1 MPSSPK
7 KKRFFN
13 IGSVFNPKSN
23 TNTNTGP
30 APTSSNNSNVNGS
43 NSVSANNNNSNN
55 TSGNRTPT
63 ANSDPLELTASPSP
77 SNDLL
82 SGPKTTTT
90 TSDTP
95 VLADFG
101 KQKAGFRN
109 TYINTS
115 TTSSNNPF
123 ANLGEQNTSTTA
135 SGPTSSSASNTNGH
149 ASPALGGPTNP
160 VPVATSGNN
169 HNPAGLRLDITP
181 GAVEQVKS
189 PSTPYNNQGLAVE
202 EFFHD
207 CAGPSND
214 IVTSVTS
221 TNEHQHESPDS
232 SGGSNDTD
240 NIPNST
246 PPESPTGS
254 NSPPGMS
261 IAGAPK
267 RVNTGMRSTSAAT
280 LHSHDNGGGQREVD
294 QLEGMDEEDDVHMA
308 DSLDEEEH
316 SGHNGD
322 SLDDTQQL
330 SGATGHSTPAQASR
344 LGGGG
349 ASTSSAAAPSSAQS
363 DAAPGSAASASDAP
377 SATCATA
384 SSAAPPSAPSEPQVP
399 SIRLT
404 PVIDHST
411 STPAQY
417 FGPIERRLA
426 TGSIRIGRQTESKD
440 EPQLPQYERP
450 IVFKSKV
457 VSRSHAEFFVKDDEW
472 FVQDMRSSSGTF
484 LNRRRLSEAG
494 KPSKPHVLKNG
505 DMLQF
510 GMDFRGGT
518 EEIFKCI
525 KVRVETNQSWK
536 RKVQQYNI
544 EAVERLRGVAN
555 GDPTDAECA
564 ICLVAVGPCQPLFI
578 APCSHAW
585 HYKCIR
591 PLMVKTY
598 PHFQCP
604 NCRNICDLEADADE
618 SMVMEG

>member
-23 TNTNTGP
+23 TNTN
-30 APTSSNNSNVNGS
+30 AASTSSNNSNPI
-43 NSVSANNNNSNN
+43 ATNNSS
-55 TSGNRTPT
+55 SGTRTPT
-63 ANSDPLELTASPSP
+63 TATSDPLELTASPSP

-115 TTSSNNPF
+115 STASNNPF
-123 ANLGEQNTSTTA
+123 ANLGEQPQAATGT
-135 SGPTSSSASNTNGH
+135 TSSSSNTNGN
-149 ASPALGGPTNP
+149 ASPALGESNP
-160 VPVATSGNN
+160 VPVAAGNN
-169 HNPAGLRLDITP
+169 NNNNPVGLRLDITP

-221 TNEHQHESPDS
+221 TNDHQHDSADS
-232 SGGSNDTD
+232 SGDSNDTD

-254 NSPPGMS
+254 NSPGNMS

-267 RVNTGMRSTSAAT
+267 RVGAGMRSTSAAT
-280 LHSHDNGGGQREVD
+280 LHSHDNGGQREVD

-308 DSLDEEEH
+308 DYDEEH
-316 SGHNGD
+316 SGQHGD
-322 SLDDTQQL
+322 SMDDTPEL
-330 SGATGHSTPAQASR
+330 SSAAGHSTTGAATAA
-344 LGGGG
+344 
-349 ASTSSAAAPSSAQS
+349 ASTAGAATAANTGSTAPSSSQS
-363 DAAPGSAASASDAP
+363 DAPGSAASAASDGP

-384 SSAAPPSAPSEPQVP
+384 SSAAPPSAPSEPQIP

-417 FGPIERRLA
+417 FGPIERRL
-426 TGSIRIGRQTESKD
+426 TSGSIRIGRQTESKD

-457 VSRSHAEFFVKDDEW
+457 VSRSHAEFFVKDDQW

-544 EAVERLRGVAN
+544 EAVERLRGMAN
-555 GDPTDAECA
+555 GDPTDSECA

>member
-1 MPSSPK
+1 MDESSEIP
-7 KKRFFN
+7 
-13 IGSVFNPKSN
+13 
-23 TNTNTGP
+23 GP
-30 APTSSNNSNVNGS
+30 A
-43 NSVSANNNNSNN
+43 
-55 TSGNRTPT
+55 
-63 ANSDPLELTASPSP
+63 
-77 SNDLL
+77 
-82 SGPKTTTT
+82 
-90 TSDTP
+90 
-95 VLADFG
+95 
-101 KQKAGFRN
+101 
-109 TYINTS
+109 
-115 TTSSNNPF
+115 
-123 ANLGEQNTSTTA
+123 
-135 SGPTSSSASNTNGH
+135 
-149 ASPALGGPTNP
+149 
-160 VPVATSGNN
+160 
-169 HNPAGLRLDITP
+169 
-181 GAVEQVKS
+181 
-189 PSTPYNNQGLAVE
+189 
-202 EFFHD
+202 
-207 CAGPSND
+207 
-214 IVTSVTS
+214 
-221 TNEHQHESPDS
+221 
-232 SGGSNDTD
+232 
-240 NIPNST
+240 
-246 PPESPTGS
+246 
-254 NSPPGMS
+254 
-261 IAGAPK
+261 
-267 RVNTGMRSTSAAT
+267 
-280 LHSHDNGGGQREVD
+280 
-294 QLEGMDEEDDVHMA
+294 
-308 DSLDEEEH
+308 
-316 SGHNGD
+316 
-322 SLDDTQQL
+322 
-330 SGATGHSTPAQASR
+330 GHSTAAGENAS
-344 LGGGG
+344 
-349 ASTSSAAAPSSAQS
+349 ANTSSGAPSSAQS
-363 DAAPGSAASASDAP
+363 DAPNSASSDHP

-384 SSAAPPSAPSEPQVP
+384 SSAAPPPSAPSEPQVP

-417 FGPIERRLA
+417 FGPIERRLT

-440 EPQLPQYERP
+440 EPQLPQFERP

-457 VSRSHAEFFVKDDEW
+457 VSRSHAEFFVKDDQW

-555 GDPTDAECA
+555 GAGESGDAECA

>member
-13 IGSVFNPKSN
+13 IGSVFNPKGN
-23 TNTNTGP
+23 TNTHQGPSTSAP
-30 APTSSNNSNVNGS
+30 APSTPAASTTSP
-43 NSVSANNNNSNN
+43 
-55 TSGNRTPT
+55 SGARTPT

-82 SGPKTTTT
+82 SGPKTTTN

-101 KQKAGFRN
+101 KNKAGFRS

-115 TTSSNNPF
+115 STPSTNPF
-123 ANLGEQNTSTTA
+123 ANLA
-135 SGPTSSSASNTNGH
+135 PNTNGTT
-149 ASPALGGPTNP
+149 SPALGASNP
-160 VPVATSGNN
+160 VPVSNN
-169 HNPAGLRLDITP
+169 PGLRLDISP

-207 CAGPSND
+207 CGPGPSND

-221 TNEHQHESPDS
+221 TNEHPQESPDS
-232 SGGSNDTD
+232 SD

-246 PPESPTGS
+246 PPDSPTGS
-254 NSPPGMS
+254 SSPGMS
-261 IAGAPK
+261 IAGPK
-267 RVNTGMRSTSAAT
+267 RAGTGMRSTSAAT
-280 LHSHDNGGGQREVD
+280 LHSHDNAGQREVD
-294 QLEGMDEEDDVHMA
+294 QLEGMDEEEDVQMA
-308 DSLDEEEH
+308 DSLDTDEH
-316 SGHNGD
+316 AGD
-322 SLDDTQQL
+322 SMDDSPEL
-330 SGATGHSTPAQASR
+330 SNAAGHSTP
-344 LGGGG
+344 
-349 ASTSSAAAPSSAQS
+349 SAAATTAAAGPASANSSGAPSSSQS
-363 DAAPGSAASASDAP
+363 SAPGSAGSASEAP

-457 VSRSHAEFFVKDDEW
+457 VSRSHAEFFVKDDQW